1 MSTGQMMLS
10 LGAMM
15 LLSLVVLRQ
24 TGDSLETSD
33 AILGSKIEIMAASEA
48 SSMLERVSALSFDQH
63 TKDST
68 FTGKLSELT
77 PPGTLGPE
85 TGEDSVYKFN
95 DIDDFNGYSTVDSTM
110 LGDFRISCV
119 VGYADPS
126 NPDADNI
133 SYPTWHKKVTVI
145 VHGPAPA
152 MKDSIQFST
161 IVSYWYFH

>member
-48 SSMLERVSALSFDQH
+48 SSMLERISALSFDQH
-63 TKDST
+63 TRDST
-68 FTGKLSELT
+68 FTGNLSQLT
-77 PPGTLGPE
+77 PPGALGPE
-85 TGEDSVYKFN
+85 PGEDSLYKFN
-95 DIDDFNGYSTVDSTM
+95 DIDDFNAYSTVDSTM
-110 LGDFRISCV
+110 LGDFSISCK

-133 SYPTWHKKVTVI
+133 SYPTWHKKVTVV
-145 VHGPAPA
+145 VHGPSTA